1 MSAPQP
7 ASNADQEMD
16 LTDIFALFQRTFYKF
31 LALCFKAVDFIVKFW
46 WIILL
51 LIIAGATFGY
61 FTKGK
66 PSYLSVVVVQSNFDS
81 QAYLYNAIQQFD
93 DNLSEKDNVFLKSVG
108 LPIEDTPIKGVKIR
122 PVIDVMGLVEDLK
135 VSDRTFG
142 TIIKELEVSD
152 DEELFASDR
161 FYTNYKYHKLIIDL
175 KSEEGKREIIKI
187 IDYVN
192 KKPFIQKIKEERTKN
207 IQERIHQNE
216 LLIVQSDGLIES
228 YTKSADLSRQIAND
242 KLSFFSNSNNLN
254 VNGILTFKNT
264 LAIETEKLKNDLA
277 ESMDAV
283 VVISDLQTSEKE
295 SFKDRKEIIYPVLF
309 VFIFL
314 ALAAIR
320 YAYISLRRT
329 VEEQNLLN

>member
-31 LALCFKAVDFIVKFW
+31 LTLCFKAVDFIVKSW

-51 LIIAGATFGY
+51 LIIAGAVSGF
-61 FTKGK
+61 FSKGK
-66 PSYLSVVVVQSNFDS
+66 PSYRSILVVQSNFDS

-93 DNLSEKDNVFLKSVG
+93 NNLSEKDTLFLKSLE
-108 LPIEDTPIKGVKIR
+108 LPTKDSPIKGVKIR

-175 KSEEGKREIIKI
+175 RTEDGKREISKI

-192 KKPFIQKIKEERTKN
+192 KNPFIQKIKEERTKN
-207 IQERIHQNE
+207 IQERIYQNE
-216 LLIVQSDGLIES
+216 RLIVQSDGLIES
-228 YTKSADLSRQIAND
+228 YTKSADLSKQIAND

-264 LAIETEKLKNDLA
+264 LAIETEKLKNELV

-283 VVISDLQTSEKE
+283 VVISDLQTAERE
-295 SFKDRKEIIYPVLF
+295 SFKDRKEIIYPILL

-314 ALAAIR
+314 ILAAIR
-320 YAYISLRRT
+320 YTYISLRRT